1 MKRRM
6 LTAKI
11 TAALLSGMLITSSI
25 SPAVVA
31 QAETVL
37 KLNEGLLS
45 ETNVNG
51 YNEIGGI
58 VNYVQD
64 GNKVTF
70 DLATGEKLRVSFL
83 ENGVFRIYMDPSGD
97 FQEAPTPN
105 SADHITKIIDK
116 TEDKYDRTVPTVTDG
131 DNIVLSTDRIE
142 LKVEKETSKM
152 TLVNKTTGKTVW
164 KEAEPLKYKN
174 NETIQTL
181 EASADEYFYGGGMQN
196 GRFSHRGKI
205 INIKNENNWVD
216 GGVASPNPFYFSTAG
231 YGVMRHTFK
240 PGVYDFAASQDG
252 KVITKHEEKRF
263 DAYYFIDET
272 PTNIINEFTELTGK
286 AVLLPEYG
294 FYLGHA
300 NCYSRDWI
308 NDKTGQESQTQK
320 PGFDR
325 QESLMV
331 DGKKVIDDH
340 VENDMPLGW
349 FLPNDGYGCGYGR
362 EDSIDKNIENLKSFV
377 DYARGFGIQTGLWTQ
392 STLKPTGNQE
402 VYLERDIDKEVGVA
416 GTNGVKTD
424 VAWVGPGYS
433 FALNSVRQAADGIIN
448 NSKDNARPFIVS
460 LDGWAGTQRY
470 ASIWSGD
477 QYGGQWEYIR
487 FHIPTYIGSGLSGQP
502 NVGSDMDGIFGG
514 NKLVQT
520 RDFQWKAFTPVQID
534 MDGWGSNAKNPY
546 VFDEPYTSI
555 NRMYL
560 KMKSSMMP
568 YNYTI
573 ANEATNTGIPMIRA
587 MMLEYPNAYTY
598 GTATQYQYMWGPNML
613 VAPIYQNTAADANGN
628 DIRNDIYL
636 PDEDQIWIDY
646 FSGKQYRGGGVLNNY
661 DAPLWKLPI
670 FVKNGA
676 IIPMNNAS
684 NSAEDIDKSKRVYE
698 VYPSGDTKF
707 DVYEDDGLTTDYL
720 KNKSATTLVTSS
732 APKEGKGKAVI
743 KAGLLTGSYSGMI
756 TERETEF
763 VVNVSEKPSE
773 LGVNVGGKKVNLVEA
788 KSLEE
793 YEKGTNMYFYDEAP
807 NLNKYATEGSEFAK
821 VEITTTPKVYVK
833 VEKTDVTKNEV
844 ELTVND
850 FINAQDINKNELNE
864 NLSAPSNFAALEEN
878 ITSNSIKL
886 TWDKVEDAT
895 SYDIEIDGTV
905 FGNIKE
911 NEYNHMNLD
920 FDTVYNYRVRSVNK
934 DGYSQWSEKLSPKT
948 ALDPYRNVPSDM
960 EALWTGGQYS
970 SDYPY
975 KALDGDDN
983 SQFHSA
989 GNAIDQPFIIDMK
1002 KAYSIEKLDLLFRA
1016 NGNGSVKRA
1025 EIYSSLDGINYTKVF
1040 SNAADSGNAAWAT
1053 DGEVKTIN
1061 FDSPINAR
1069 YFKIVTKESV
1079 GNFLTMREFRPY
1091 KVDGTT
1097 GKIVG
1102 DWNNSGDIDDGDLE
1116 FLRNYT
1122 GLTSVDADWQGYVSA
1137 ADLNGNGIIDAYD
1150 IAYVT
1155 SKLKGGVVESNAQ
1168 MAGDLMLVPSKNELK
1183 AGETFTVDV
1192 IGTGLSDVNAF
1203 SAAIPLDSSKYEMVG
1218 TPTST
1223 ILTSTMDNLS
1233 KVRLHS
1239 DGTQDIYTVFTNV
1252 GNGMKLKGTDSVAR
1266 ITLKAKVD
1274 TTWDMELTHGLIVD
1288 SKMNSKLAIGKVT
1301 DNEAPLPEA
1310 GESVTKVSSDL
1321 ISVSGD
1327 SSQLQSGMGLN
1338 KLIDGTTSSDDASR
1352 MDLKWIFSADQ
1363 ADRGSL
1369 PFEMTFKFDE
1379 AKELDNFT
1387 IYNRMNG
1394 NGSINIAALKEVKAV
1409 GYLGEE
1415 ATDLGTVS
1423 DIKTATTVFELNGQK
1438 FDKIVVTALDSHK
1451 DKNTLAINEIEF
1463 YQKTG
1468 QDVTGIEFAEDTV
1481 EKLYLNKITPI
1492 FANVLPSNANNP
1504 YYKVT
1509 SSNPDV
1515 VKVIRLDSEDKVNYY
1530 LMGVQSGTANIT
1542 ITTADGKFTAE
1553 KTITVGKGADK
1564 TLLIEAINEAEENKK
1579 LNEIYTTESY
1589 EALVA
1594 AIESANAI
1602 VSNESSTEKE
1612 VSDAIIA
1619 IRNAISGL
1627 KERDT
1632 VEADKI
1638 AYSNVTAIDATSEA
1652 DQDYKQNAVDGDEGS
1667 IWHSGYQAADKLPV
1681 SITLELDKAYKLD
1694 QIDYLPR
1701 QNSRNGHI
1709 TKYKIETSLDGDN
1722 WIEARVGKLEANKE
1736 GTELVNKGYNPIRFN
1751 SVEAKYVRFTALE
1764 SLGGTNNKY
1773 ASVAELVF
1781 YGREVEVEEEVNK
1794 DALQGAIDIAKGIT
1808 EDQLNA
1814 AIPEAKDE
1822 FVAALAE
1829 AESILANEEATQE
1842 QVNNTLDRLNKAI
1855 KGLEIIAGDKTDLIK
1870 LVETINALDPNNFT
1884 SISWSAVE
1892 LALIEANGVIANEN
1906 ATVGDVSQ
1914 AYTKLLNAHAKLE
1927 EKADKTELQEAINK
1941 AEALDNS
1948 KYTEETYALVL
1959 EKLAIAKEVMG
1970 NDDASKESVKAAIA
1984 ALNNAIDNLKEV
1996 DDGEDDKVEADK
2008 SGLYEAIV
2016 KGQGIQEKDY
2026 TSESFKGLKIKLDEA
2041 ISVHAKENAT
2051 QEEIDV
2057 ATSEL
2062 LAAIDALVKVDN
2074 GGNDGDNDEDDNNQG
2089 QVVNKE
2095 LLNGLIN
2102 NALNLDSNKYTSE
2115 TWSALMASLKSA
2127 QEVISREDV
2136 TQDEVN
2142 KAYDELN
2149 IAIEGLVEGSN
2160 KPGNGNVNNG
2170 GNGSGNNGG
2179 NNGGSNNGNHSGNLP
2194 STGGTPAGAVGI
2206 LGILTATLGFGMFK
2220 KKRK

>member
-31 QAETVL
+31 QAETIL
-37 KLNEGLLS
+37 SQNEELVD
-45 ETNVNG
+45 ETSAND

-64 GNKVTF
+64 ENKVTF

-83 ENGVFRIYMDPSGD
+83 ENGVFRIYMDPTGD
-97 FQEAPTPN
+97 FQEDPTPN
-105 SADHITKIIDK
+105 SKDHITKIIDK
-116 TEDKYDRTVPTVTDG
+116 TEDKYEKTVPVVTDG
-131 DNIVLSTDRIE
+131 AEIVLSTANIE

-152 TLVNKTTGKTVW
+152 ELVNKTTGKTIW

-181 EASADEYFYGGGMQN
+181 EASDDEYFYGGGMQN

-205 INIKNENNWVD
+205 INIVNENNWVD
-216 GGVASPNPFYFSTAG
+216 GGVASPTPFYFSTAG

-240 PGVYDFAASQDG
+240 PGLYDFSSTEQG
-252 KVITKHEEKRF
+252 KVITKHQEKRF
-263 DAYYFIDET
+263 DAYYFIGEN

-286 AVLLPEYG
+286 PVLLPEYG

-308 NDKTGQESQTQK
+308 NDETGQESQTQK

-331 DGKKVIDDH
+331 DGVKVIDSH

-362 EDSIDKNIENLKSFV
+362 EDSIDGNINNLKSFV

-424 VAWVGPGYS
+424 VAWVGAGYS
-433 FALNSVRQAADGIIN
+433 FALNSVRQAAEGIIN

-487 FHIPTYIGSGLSGQP
+487 FHIPTYIGAGLSGQP

-514 NKLVQT
+514 NNLIQT

-534 MDGWGSNAKNPY
+534 MDGWGSNPKNPY
-546 VFDEPYTSI
+546 AFNEPYTSI

-560 KMKSSMMP
+560 KLKSSMMP
-568 YNYTI
+568 YNYSI
-573 ANEATNTGIPMIRA
+573 GNEATNEGTPMIRA

-598 GTATQYQYMWGPNML
+598 GTSTEYQYMWGPNLL
-613 VAPIYQNTAADANGN
+613 VAPIYQNTASDANGN

-636 PDEDQIWIDY
+636 PDEEQVWIDY

-661 DAPLWKLPI
+661 EAPLWKLPL

-676 IIPMNNAS
+676 IIPMNND
-684 NSAEDIDKSKRVYE
+684 NNTPEEVDKSKRIYE
-698 VYPSGDTKF
+698 VYPSGDTEF
-707 DVYEDDGLTTDYL
+707 EVYEDDGLTTDYL
-720 KNKSATTLVTSS
+720 ENKSATTLVTSS
-732 APKEGKGKAVI
+732 APKAGKGTATI
-743 KAGLLTGSYSGMI
+743 KTGLLTGNYEGMVA
-756 TERETEF
+756 ERETEF
-763 VVNVSEKPSE
+763 VVNVSEKPSS
-773 LGVNVGGKKVNLVEA
+773 LTTKVGGSEVKLTEA
-788 KSLEE
+788 KSIEE
-793 YEKGTNMYFYDEAP
+793 YEKGTNMYFYDESP

-821 VEITTTPKVYVK
+821 VEIATTPKVYVK

-844 ELTVND
+844 ELTVKD
-850 FINAQDINKNELNE
+850 FVNTQDINKNELNE
-864 NLSAPSNFAALEEN
+864 NLAAPSNFAAPEDS
-878 ITSNSIKL
+878 ITPDTIKL
-886 TWDKVEDAT
+886 VWDEVEDAT
-895 SYDIEIDGTV
+895 SYDVEIDGTV
-905 FGNIKE
+905 FSNITE
-911 NEYNHMNLD
+911 AGYTHLNLNY
-920 FDTVYNYRVRSVNK
+920 DTVYNYRVRSVNK
-934 DGYSQWSEKLSPKT
+934 DGYSQWSEKISPKT

-983 SQFHSA
+983 SQFHSK

-1025 EIYSSLDGINYTKVF
+1025 EIYSSSDGVNYTKVF
-1040 SNAADSGNAAWAT
+1040 SNATDSGNEAWAT
-1053 DGEVKTIN
+1053 DGQVKTIN
-1061 FDSPINAR
+1061 FDTPINAR
-1069 YFKIVTKESV
+1069 YFKIITKESI

-1091 KVDGTT
+1091 KVDGTN
-1097 GKIVG
+1097 GKVVG
-1102 DWNNSGDIDDGDLE
+1102 DWNNSGDIDDGDLT
-1116 FLRNYT
+1116 FLQNYT
-1122 GLTSVDADWQGYVSA
+1122 GLTTVDADWPGYVSA
-1137 ADLNGNGIIDAYD
+1137 ADLNNNGVIDAYD
-1150 IAYVT
+1150 IAYVA

-1168 MAGDLMLVPSKNELK
+1168 MAGDLMLVPSKTELK

-1203 SAAIPLDSSKYEMVG
+1203 SAAIPLDSNKYEMVG

-1223 ILTSTMDNLS
+1223 ILTSTMENLS
-1233 KVRLHS
+1233 KVRKHS
-1239 DGTQDIYTVFTNV
+1239 DGSQDIYTVFTNV
-1252 GNGMKLKGTDSVAR
+1252 GNAMKLKGTDSVAR

-1274 TTWDMELTHGLIVD
+1274 TIWDMELTHGLIVD
-1288 SKMNSKLAIGKVT
+1288 SKMNSKLAIAKVT
-1301 DNEAPLPEA
+1301 DNDAPLPEA
-1310 GESVTKVSSDL
+1310 GEAVTKISGES
-1321 ISVSGD
+1321 ISVSGEE
-1327 SSQLQSGMGLN
+1327 SQLQAGMGLN
-1338 KLIDGTTSSDDASR
+1338 KLIDGTTSSDDSSR

-1363 ADRGSL
+1363 ADKGTL

-1387 IYNRMNG
+1387 IYNRMDA
-1394 NGSINIAALKEVKAV
+1394 NGSINTAALKEVKAV

-1415 ATDLGTVS
+1415 ATNLGTIS
-1423 DIKTATTVFELNGQK
+1423 DIETATTIFDLKGQK

-1468 QDVTGIEFAEDTV
+1468 QEVSGIEFAEDTV

-1492 FANVLPSNANNP
+1492 SANVLPSNANNP

-1509 SSNPDV
+1509 SDNEDV
-1515 VKVIRLDSEDKVNYY
+1515 VKVIRLDSEDKVGYY
-1530 LMGVQSGTANIT
+1530 LMGLQSGTAKIT
-1542 ITTADGKFTAE
+1542 ATTADGSFTVE

-1564 TLLIEAINEAEENKK
+1564 TLLVEVINDAKEHTK
-1579 LNEIYTTESY
+1579 LNEIYTKESY
-1589 EALVA
+1589 DALIAKVKVA
-1594 AIESANAI
+1594 EEVAD
-1602 VSNESSTEKE
+1602 NEESTEKE

-1619 IRNAISGL
+1619 LRDAIDKL
-1627 KERDT
+1627 QERETVKE
-1632 VEADKI
+1632 DKI
-1638 AYSNVTAIDATSEA
+1638 SYENVEAIDATSEA
-1652 DQDYKQNAVDGDEGS
+1652 DTDYKENAVDGDEGS
-1667 IWHSGYQAADKLPV
+1667 IWHSGYQSADKLPV
-1681 SITLELDKAYKLD
+1681 SITLELDKAYNLD

-1709 TKYKIETSLDGDN
+1709 TKYMIETSLDGEN
-1722 WIEARVGKLEANKE
+1722 WIEARVGDLEANKE
-1736 GTELVNKGYNPIRFN
+1736 GTALANTGYNPIRFN

-1764 SLGGTNNKY
+1764 SLGDTNNKY

-1781 YGREVEVEEEVNK
+1781 YGREVEVEEGVNK
-1794 DALQGAIDIAKGIT
+1794 DALQGAIDIAKEIT
-1808 EDQLNA
+1808 EEQLNA
-1814 AIPEAKDE
+1814 AIPEARDE
-1822 FVAALAE
+1822 FVTALAE

-1842 QVNNTLDRLNKAI
+1842 QVDTTLDRLNKAI

-1884 SISWSAVE
+1884 SASWSDVE

-1906 ATVGDVSQ
+1906 ATVGDVAQ

-1927 EKADKTELQEAINK
+1927 KKADKTELQEVINK

-1970 NDDASKESVKAAIA
+1970 NDDASSESVKAAIA

-2008 SGLYEAIV
+2008 SSLYEAIV
-2016 KGQGIQEKDY
+2016 KGQGIQENDY
-2026 TSESFKGLKIKLDEA
+2026 TSESFKNLKAKLDEA

-2051 QEEIDV
+2051 QEEVDAV
-2057 ATSEL
+2057 TSEL
-2062 LAAIDALVKVDN
+2062 LAAIDALVEVDN
-2074 GGNDGDNDEDDNNQG
+2074 GGNDGDDGDED

-2115 TWSALMASLKSA
+2115 TWSTLMASLKSA
-2127 QEVISREDV
+2127 QEVMSREDA

-2160 KPGNGNVNNG
+2160 KPVKPVDPVKPGKPNKPGNG
-2170 GNGSGNNGG
+2170 GN
-2179 NNGGSNNGNHSGNLP
+2179 LP
-2194 STGGTPAGAVGI
+2194 NTGGTPAGAVGI
-2206 LGILTATLGFGMFK
+2206 LGVFTAALGFGMFK